1 MFGGSGCHEMREGA
15 RVQGGPVLEMIL
27 VVGLSVVGVGLVA
40 SFIHSFIHFELWGSE
55 DDEDGD
61 NDDQEE
67 DDQTGNKS
75 RGPGHAMVHR
85 ILEQVHLRYQS
96 TFFLPVGTG
105 CE

>member
-1 MFGGSGCHEMREGA
+1 MREGG
-15 RVQGGPVLEMIL
+15 RVQGGPVLELIL

-40 SFIHSFIHFELWGSE
+40 SFIHFELWGSE
-55 DDEDGD
+55 DDDDGD

-75 RGPGHAMVHR
+75 RGPGHAMVHQ

-96 TFFLPVGTG
+96 RYIFSAGRNRV
-105 CE
+105 